1 MGRKILA
8 GLFLDLIKFMLIL
21 LFSILCQR
29 TASVLYITSEQ
40 FFQADKKDF
49 FRLYSGHLGPVLA

>member
-40 FFQADKKDF
+40 FFHADKKDF
-49 FRLYSGHLGPVLA
+49 F